1 MNYLTEE
8 KINEIRKSVDI
19 VDVISSY
26 LPLITRGKNFFGVC
40 PFHSDHSPSMSVS
53 KEKQI
58 YTCFS
63 CGATGNVFNFI
74 MDYENISFI
83 DAVKICADKAGII
96 INSNNN
102 YKKDKNKNL
111 YDIYEIA
118 QKFYVNNI
126 NTTNG
131 IEAKKYLEKR
141 NIDNNCIKEFG
152 IGLAVNSN
160 DLLLKLLLKKNY
172 NEKEIEKTGLVSKK
186 EKGYGDIYSD
196 RIMFP
201 LFDLTGKIVGYSGR
215 VYNKDIKPKYFNT
228 KETDIFKKGEILYN
242 YHKAKEYV
250 RKENSLI
257 VVEGFM
263 DVIRMHTIGIKNV
276 IATMGTAVTKHQALL
291 MKRLSDEIILCF
303 DGDEAGNE
311 ATNSCINE
319 LLKIGVSP
327 KVVRLEQNLD
337 PDEYILKNGKEK
349 FINKIKNPINSME
362 YKMNYLKR
370 EKDLKNN
377 FEMAQYIESVIN
389 ELSNIDNEIYIE
401 LTLNKL
407 SEESKL
413 NIDYLRSKINKREK
427 IKIEQKEMIKKD
439 KYDIIEK
446 NIIYQMLC
454 SNEAIKLYGR
464 NKPVIE
470 NEIHKKIINK
480 IGLYYKEKGNIIL
493 ADIITYFD
501 DELRSEVNK
510 IINLNSNKDFNEMEF
525 IGYIDSL
532 NKRKIKKEIDYKN
545 ELIKKEDDPIKKAKI
560 LNEIIELKKMEETR

>member
-172 NEKEIEKTGLVSKK
+172 NEKEIKK
-186 EKGYGDIYSD
+186 QG
-196 RIMFP
+196 
-201 LFDLTGKIVGYSGR
+201 
-215 VYNKDIKPKYFNT
+215 
-228 KETDIFKKGEILYN
+228 
-242 YHKAKEYV
+242 
-250 RKENSLI
+250 
-257 VVEGFM
+257 
-263 DVIRMHTIGIKNV
+263 
-276 IATMGTAVTKHQALL
+276 
-291 MKRLSDEIILCF
+291 
-303 DGDEAGNE
+303 
-311 ATNSCINE
+311 
-319 LLKIGVSP
+319 
-327 KVVRLEQNLD
+327 
-337 PDEYILKNGKEK
+337 
-349 FINKIKNPINSME
+349 
-362 YKMNYLKR
+362 
-370 EKDLKNN
+370 
-377 FEMAQYIESVIN
+377 
-389 ELSNIDNEIYIE
+389 
-401 LTLNKL
+401 
-407 SEESKL
+407 
-413 NIDYLRSKINKREK
+413 
-427 IKIEQKEMIKKD
+427 
-439 KYDIIEK
+439 
-446 NIIYQMLC
+446 
-454 SNEAIKLYGR
+454 
-464 NKPVIE
+464 
-470 NEIHKKIINK
+470 
-480 IGLYYKEKGNIIL
+480 
-493 ADIITYFD
+493 
-501 DELRSEVNK
+501 
-510 IINLNSNKDFNEMEF
+510 
-525 IGYIDSL
+525 
-532 NKRKIKKEIDYKN
+532 
-545 ELIKKEDDPIKKAKI
+545 
-560 LNEIIELKKMEETR
+560 